1 MNFGI
6 ILIIICVFLGVS
18 AQLLLKTGVN
28 DSGFEITESETI
40 LNKLINAVL
49 TPAIFLGFILYGLAA
64 LSWLIVLSKFDLSYA
79 YPMLALMYAIIPLAA
94 TIVLHEH
101 INTMQWLGIGIV
113 VIGVLIVS
121 QSSGSQI

>member
-1 MNFGI
+1 MNFGM
-6 ILIIICVFLGVS
+6 ILILICVFLGVS

-40 LNKLINAVL
+40 LNKLMNAVF
-49 TPAIFLGFILYGLAA
+49 TPTIFLGFILYGFAA
-64 LSWLIVLSKFDLSYA
+64 LSWLIVLSKFELSYA
-79 YPMLALMYAIIPLAA
+79 YPMLALMYAIIPLVA

-101 INTMQWLGIGIV
+101 INAMQGLGIGIV

-121 QSSGSQI
+121 QSGSQI